1 MSRDM
6 ELSEYLEGLCDGRIC
21 LAAFNVLRYPM

>member
-6 ELSEYLEGLCDGRIC
+6 ELKQYIEDLCYGRIC
-21 LAAFNVLRYPM
+21 LAAFNVLRYPC